1 MKYKFFRF
9 KFLTI
14 FILLLNIESIAQET
28 TKDRSRI
35 NWERIINNKKFIE
48 KKSLK
53 WVPFDEKEFIIE
65 YQKEHLKKNTNI
77 LKNDFINTYD
87 NSINHRELKPLQI
100 SPTLQINNYPKDGYF
115 SHSFSMKSSFGG
127 GEAKGTGNQNY
138 SYRLDYGLNSE
149 TFISAYI
156 SEADDPYYYS
166 IKNIGELPTKN
177 YWRNY
182 ALNINRKINLNNSNK
197 LKLSINKSIELWEL
211 ATVYKKE
218 NLDIGRHSKTEI
230 IGSFSTPLTYQLN
243 DKSNFTL
250 APRVSFL
257 PATIGSNKKIE
268 NFYGNNFSLGF
279 GTDLKIKKDLHLL
292 GSYSFQ
298 LGPGYNSFNQ
308 SLEFSRENIY
318 NVGFKWDPNP
328 RFDLRASITN
338 AFGETPSTG
347 HLTIPSG
354 NLPLYKVSLKINPGF
369 PDSVQRPYTKD
380 VTSRIHKGHSV
391 NNAILPEQGTNQ
403 VAIDFDDKGNYFGS
417 YAYSFSNL
425 MQLEIL
431 NIGTY
436 KNSDLDKNDK
446 FQTLRNTFMAKNN
459 LNNRFGTKLNF
470 LSPMRGDSFWL
481 SSRLSLGREQTTNQ
495 GYLFGELIST
505 IELTPKLDLNLNPK
519 LTWSGIETISG
530 MGVSL
535 NYELIEKIYLIPEFN
550 YIFSEQI
557 NPNAGFILRYL
568 PNENKSID
576 FYISNAEG
584 SLDLGQML
592 TSKDLRFGIKMNYI
606 F

>member
-1 MKYKFFRF
+1 MKNKITKYKF
-9 KFLTI
+9 LTTLI
-14 FILLLNIESIAQET
+14 FLLNIESIAQET
-28 TKDRSRI
+28 SKNSSQI
-35 NWERIINNKKFIE
+35 NWERIINNKKVNE
-48 KKSLK
+48 KKSVE

-65 YQKEHLKKNTNI
+65 YQKEHLKDKKNI
-77 LKNDFINTYD
+77 LKNNYINTYD
-87 NSINHRELKPLQI
+87 NSIKRRDLKPLQI

-115 SHSFSMKSSFGG
+115 SHIFSMKSSFSG

-182 ALNINRKINLNNSNK
+182 AFNINRKINLENSNK
-197 LKLSINKSIELWEL
+197 FKLSINKSLELWEV

-218 NLDIGRHSKTEI
+218 NLDLGRHSKTEL
-230 IGSFSTPLTYQLN
+230 IGSISTPLTYQLN

-250 APRVSFL
+250 APRISFL
-257 PATIGSNKKIE
+257 PTKIGSSENIG

-279 GTDLKIKKDLHLL
+279 GTDLKIKKDFHFLS
-292 GSYSFQ
+292 SYSFQ
-298 LGPGYNSFNQ
+298 LGPGYNSFDQ
-308 SLEFSRENIY
+308 SLEFSRNDIY
-318 NVGFKWDPNP
+318 NFGFKWDPNP
-328 RFDLRASITN
+328 RLNLRASITN

-354 NLPLYKVSLKINPGF
+354 NLPLYKLSLIMNPGL
-369 PDSVQRPYTKD
+369 PDTVQRPYSKD
-380 VTSRIHKGHSV
+380 ETSRIHKGHSV

-403 VAIDFDDKGNYFGS
+403 VTVDFDNKGNLFGS
-417 YAYSFSNL
+417 YAYSFSNV
-425 MQLEIL
+425 MQLQIL

-436 KNSDLDKNDK
+436 NNSDLDKNDK

-519 LTWSGIETISG
+519 LSWSGIETISG

-535 NYELIEKIYLIPEFN
+535 NYKLIEKIYLIPEFN
-550 YIFSEQI
+550 YIFSEHI

-592 TSKDLRFGIKMNYI
+592 KSKDFRFGIKMNYI